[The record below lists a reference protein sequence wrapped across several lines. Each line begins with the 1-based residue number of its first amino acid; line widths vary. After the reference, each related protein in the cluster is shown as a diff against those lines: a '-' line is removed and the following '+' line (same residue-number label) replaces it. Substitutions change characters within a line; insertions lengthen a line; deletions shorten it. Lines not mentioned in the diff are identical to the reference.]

1 MTTVKVRTERES
13 GQQAGQSTTHSVKQL
28 SLMLMLLFLPN
39 SGSKTCKKITMF
51 NRQDILNLFLIQH

>member
-28 SLMLMLLFLPN
+28 SLMLMLLFYL
-39 SGSKTCKKITMF
+39 
-51 NRQDILNLFLIQH
+51 ILGVKPVRK

>member
-13 GQQAGQSTTHSVKQL
+13 GQQAGQSTTQCKTTEPYVDAP
-28 SLMLMLLFLPN
+28 FLPN